1 MQIQV
6 NSDNHIESSIRLEEW
21 VRNTIE
27 STLERYEEDLTRVEV
42 YLRDENGDKPGPHDL
57 SCRLEARP
65 KGDRP
70 CSDQAGPCVGTSVRQ
85 TARQATRCCEKCA
98 GQ

>member
-27 STLERYEEDLTRVEV
+27 STLERYDEDLKIGRAHV
-42 YLRDENGDKPGPHDL
+42 
-57 SCRLEARP
+57 
-65 KGDRP
+65 
-70 CSDQAGPCVGTSVRQ
+70 
-85 TARQATRCCEKCA
+85 
-98 GQ
+98 